1 MKLLTSRTLIT
12 LCLTPLANGATSV
25 NISGPSN
32 GWKALEGNYDY
43 LSDQQTGLASGDIV
57 GINPTDPGF
66 FTSFGD
72 NGSTSNTDG
81 TLAFRMRLDA
91 AGGNK
96 NTPDFD
102 RVAWVGIDADANGSV
117 DVFVGLVK
125 SGSVSQIRIYGP
137 GTDLNT
143 SPSTTSIDSSAT
155 FSYSLTST
163 NYNYRPVNFPTDG
176 GTTNDITGLGDPDY
190 YASFSIPFADLVSYL
205 ANRATNKINITD
217 QTSVRYVLATSAQD
231 NALNQDLG
239 GIDDD
244 NSDPDTRWDDP
255 DGGGMTDIT
264 TVPEPSSGL
273 LAILPALGLIFS
285 RKRR

>member
-96 NTPDFD
+96 NT
-102 RVAWVGIDADANGSV
+102 RISTVSR
-117 DVFVGLVK
+117 GLELMPTPMARSTSLLVLSSQAASAR
-125 SGSVSQIRIYGP
+125 SGSMVP
-137 GTDLNT
+137 
-143 SPSTTSIDSSAT
+143 A
-155 FSYSLTST
+155 
-163 NYNYRPVNFPTDG
+163 
-176 GTTNDITGLGDPDY
+176 
-190 YASFSIPFADLVSYL
+190 
-205 ANRATNKINITD
+205 
-217 QTSVRYVLATSAQD
+217 QT
-231 NALNQDLG
+231 
-239 GIDDD
+239 
-244 NSDPDTRWDDP
+244 
-255 DGGGMTDIT
+255 
-264 TVPEPSSGL
+264 
-273 LAILPALGLIFS
+273 
-285 RKRR
+285 